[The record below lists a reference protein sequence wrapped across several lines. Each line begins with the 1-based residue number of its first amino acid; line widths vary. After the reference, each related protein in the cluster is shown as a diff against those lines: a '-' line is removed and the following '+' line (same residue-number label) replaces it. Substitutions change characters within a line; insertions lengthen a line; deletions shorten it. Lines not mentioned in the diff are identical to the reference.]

1 MSDIA
6 VKKLAEMIKAPV
18 DVLLR
23 QLQDA
28 GIRVSGPDDSIT
40 DQQKLMLLEK
50 IKQNPDNTIKKA
62 PAKMTIQRRSSQ
74 ESNHAQPSHGRNQ
87 NANKTVNVE
96 VRRKK
101 VLNKNTED
109 NYKASSIA
117 TAKAQELEA
126 ARKVRLEREE
136 IIRRAEQER
145 RELESKR
152 FAAKA
157 AAAAKAEAKEEAPVV
172 EPVAPVIIE
181 PEVVPEVVA
190 KVEPVVE
197 AKAAPVPVLEPVA
210 AAPVKKEVVTP
221 KLSVAPSPKAKVEQ
235 PASAPVDEVAETNG
249 EVASLSAREQREAV
263 AAAAKQEAASALKRR
278 PSRPKPK
285 PKPSLAPRTT
295 ITNDEETDEV
305 EPALAKV
312 VVPSKVVANVE
323 KSVVDSRVD
332 KKKGDKKPARAKGS
346 RDNEREEM
354 DSGMPALKGKGGKKQ
369 GRKGSDMSAR
379 SAVEAKHGFERPT
392 APVVRDIEIPST
404 IVVSDLAQK
413 LAIRATDII
422 KAMMKMGMMVTINQ
436 TIDQETAILVTEEL
450 GHKATA
456 MKEVDDASLLAEVV
470 ASSDAIREVRPPVV
484 TIMGHV
490 DHGKTSLLDYIR
502 KTRVAAGEAGGITQ
516 HIGAYHVETAR
527 GTVTFLDTPGHA
539 AFSQMRA
546 RGAQVTDIVVLIV
559 AADDG
564 VMPQTKEAIKH
575 ARDAKVP
582 MVVAISKID
591 KPQADVDRVLS
602 ELSQNDVLTEEWGGD
617 VPVVRVS
624 AKSGEGV
631 DDLLETLLL
640 VAEVQEL
647 KAAVDAPAKGHVIEA
662 SMERGRGA
670 VATVLVREG
679 TLRRGDI
686 LLCGSEYGRV
696 RAMFDERGRSVKE
709 AGPSIPVAVLG
720 LTGAPQAGDEA
731 IVVTDERKAREIAEL
746 RMEKQRDT
754 RFAAQNS
761 AKLDMFS
768 QLQAATTERAQLNLI
783 VKADVQ
789 GSVEALRTELLN
801 LSTSEVE
808 VRVLASGVGGL
819 TENDIEMALTSKAIV
834 IAFNVRANATTRR
847 SAQDA
852 EIEIRY
858 YSIIYDVINDVKDA
872 MSGMLSPETRE
883 VFIGLA
889 EVRNVFKAS
898 NFGQVAGC
906 LVTEGVVRRGSP
918 IRVLRN
924 NVVIFTGELESLRR
938 HRDDVKEV
946 QVGTE
951 CGIAVKDY
959 NDVQVGDQ
967 IEVFEQ
973 IEVARKIA

>member
-6 VKKLAEMIKAPV
+6 VRKLAEMIKAPV
-18 DVLLR
+18 EVILR
-23 QLQDA
+23 HLQDA
-28 GIRVSGPDDSIT
+28 GIRVTGPDDSIT

-50 IKQNPDNTIKKA
+50 MNQNPDNAVKKGTG
-62 PAKMTIQRRSSQ
+62 KMTIQRRASQ

-87 NANKTVNVE
+87 NTNKTVNVE

-101 VLNKNTED
+101 VLNRNQED
-109 NYKASSIA
+109 TGTSSVA
-117 TAKAQELEA
+117 AAKAQELEA

-145 RELESKR
+145 RELQSKR
-152 FAAKA
+152 MAPKPAPIKNDV
-157 AAAAKAEAKEEAPVV
+157 AKEPELPVQ
-172 EPVAPVIIE
+172 A
-181 PEVVPEVVA
+181 VVPEVKA
-190 KVEPVVE
+190 EIVEDI
-197 AKAAPVPVLEPVA
+197 APS
-210 AAPVKKEVVTP
+210 VVTP
-221 KLSVAPSPKAKVEQ
+221 IEVAVAQPVAKSEPEAGVEVAAPEVDAQPAPKAEV
-235 PASAPVDEVAETNG
+235 PVSETTRT
-249 EVASLSAREQREAV
+249 ESDSEPTSLSAQREAV
-263 AAAAKQEAASALKRR
+263 VAAARQEAATALKRR

-285 PKPSLAPRTT
+285 AKPTLAPRST
-295 ITNDEETDEV
+295 IEAATEDEA
-305 EPALAKV
+305 EPVLAKV
-312 VVPSKVVANVE
+312 VPPKVAEEAE
-323 KSVVDSRVD
+323 KSTEGRVD
-332 KKKGDKKPARAKGS
+332 KKKGEKKPIRSKNP
-346 RDNEREEM
+346 RDRDDMEG
-354 DSGMPALKGKGGKKQ
+354 GMPMPKGKGAKKQ
-369 GRKGSDMSAR
+369 GRRGADIPAR
-379 SAVEAKHGFERPT
+379 AESKHGFERPT
-392 APVVRDIEIPST
+392 APVVREIEIPST
-404 IVVSDLAQK
+404 IVISDLAQK

-422 KAMMKMGMMVTINQ
+422 KAMMKMGTMVTINQ
-436 TIDQETAILVTEEL
+436 TIDQDTAILVTEEL

-456 MKEVDDASLLAEVV
+456 MKEVDDASLLAEVTAS
-470 ASSDAIREVRPPVV
+470 ASSEKITRPPVV

-516 HIGAYHVETAR
+516 HIGAYHVETER

-575 ARDAKVP
+575 AHDANVP
-582 MVVAISKID
+582 IVVAISKID
-591 KPQADVDRVLS
+591 KPQADPEKVLS
-602 ELSQNDVLTEEWGGD
+602 ELAQNNVLTEEWGGD

-624 AKSGEGV
+624 AKSGQGV

-640 VAEVQEL
+640 VAEIQEL

-679 TLRRGDI
+679 TLHRGDI

-720 LTGAPQAGDEA
+720 LTGAPKAGDEA
-731 IVVTDERKAREIAEL
+731 VVVTDERKAREIAEL
-746 RMEKQRDT
+746 RKEKQRDS

-761 AKLDMFS
+761 AKLDMFN
-768 QLQAATTERAQLNLI
+768 QIQAGTAERAQLNLI

-789 GSVEALRTELLN
+789 GSVEALRSELVN

-808 VRVLASGVGGL
+808 VRVIASGVGGL

-834 IAFNVRANATTRR
+834 IAFNVRANSATRK
-847 SAQDA
+847 SAQDSD
-852 EIEIRY
+852 IEIRY

-889 EVRNVFKAS
+889 EVRNVFRAS
-898 NFGQVAGC
+898 GFGQVAGC
-906 LVTEGVVRRGSP
+906 LVTEGMVRRGSP

-967 IEVFEQ
+967 IEVFEN

>member
-6 VKKLAEMIKAPV
+6 VRKLAEMIKAPV
-18 DVLLR
+18 EVLLR
-23 QLQDA
+23 HLQDA
-28 GIRVSGPDDSIT
+28 GIRVTGPDDSIT

-50 IKQNPDNTIKKA
+50 MKQNPDNAVKKGTG
-62 PAKMTIQRRSSQ
+62 KMTIQRRASQ
-74 ESNHAQPSHGRNQ
+74 ESTHAQPSHGRNQ

-101 VLNKNTED
+101 VLNRNQDD
-109 NYKASSIA
+109 NASVSSVA
-117 TAKAQELEA
+117 AAKAQELEA

-145 RELESKR
+145 RELQSKR
-152 FAAKA
+152 MAGKPAVATKG
-157 AAAAKAEAKEEAPVV
+157 EVAKEPEPV
-172 EPVAPVIIE
+172 EPVVAPETKPTVVVNTPSVVTPTPEVLATQVETPAKPVAEVVKAESKPSAPVAKA
-181 PEVVPEVVA
+181 PEVVA
-190 KVEPVVE
+190 PAPVSVP
-197 AKAAPVPVLEPVA
+197 AAPA
-210 AAPVKKEVVTP
+210 AA
-221 KLSVAPSPKAKVEQ
+221 
-235 PASAPVDEVAETNG
+235 ASTDN
-249 EVASLSAREQREAV
+249 SATDNDQSGLTALEQREAV
-263 AAAAKQEAASALKRR
+263 VAAARQEAATALKRR

-285 PKPSLAPRTT
+285 AKPSLAPRTT
-295 ITNDEETDEV
+295 IVEADDEV
-305 EPALAKV
+305 EPVLAKV
-312 VVPSKVVANVE
+312 VVPSKVVVEVE
-323 KSVVDSRVD
+323 KTAGEGRTD
-332 KKKGDKKPARAKGS
+332 KKKGDKKPARSKNP
-346 RDNEREEM
+346 RDR
-354 DSGMPALKGKGGKKQ
+354 DDVIDAMPMPKGKGGKKQ
-369 GRKGSDMSAR
+369 GRKGVDATAKAES
-379 SAVEAKHGFERPT
+379 KHGFERPT
-392 APVVRDIEIPST
+392 APVVREIEIPST

-422 KAMMKMGMMVTINQ
+422 KAMMKMGTMVTINQ
-436 TIDQETAILVTEEL
+436 TIDQDTAILVTEEL

-456 MKEVDDASLLAEVV
+456 MKEVDDASLLAEVT
-470 ASSDAIREVRPPVV
+470 ASATSEEVTRPPVV

-516 HIGAYHVETAR
+516 HIGAYHVETER

-575 ARDAKVP
+575 ARDAQVP
-582 MVVAISKID
+582 IVVAISKID
-591 KPQADVDRVLS
+591 KPQADPEKVLS
-602 ELSQNDVLTEEWGGD
+602 ELAQNNVLTEEWGGD

-624 AKSGEGV
+624 GKSGQGV

-640 VAEVQEL
+640 VAEIQEL
-647 KAAVDAPAKGHVIEA
+647 KASIDAPAKGHVIEA

-746 RMEKQRDT
+746 RKEKQRDT

-761 AKLDMFS
+761 AKLDMFN
-768 QLQAATTERAQLNLI
+768 QIQAGATERAQLNLI

-789 GSVEALRTELLN
+789 GSVEALRSELVN
-801 LSTSEVE
+801 LSTSEIE
-808 VRVLASGVGGL
+808 VRVIASGVGGL

-834 IAFNVRANATTRR
+834 IAFNVRANSTTRK
-847 SAQDA
+847 SAQDSD
-852 EIEIRY
+852 IEIRY

-889 EVRNVFKAS
+889 EVRNVFRAS
-898 NFGQVAGC
+898 GFGQVAGC

-967 IEVFEQ
+967 IEVFEK

>member
-6 VKKLAEMIKAPV
+6 VRKLAEMIKAPV
-18 DVLLR
+18 EVLLR
-23 QLQDA
+23 HLQDA
-28 GIRVSGPDDSIT
+28 GIRVTGPDDSIT

-50 IKQNPDNTIKKA
+50 MKQNPDNAVKKGTG
-62 PAKMTIQRRSSQ
+62 KMTIQRRASQ
-74 ESNHAQPSHGRNQ
+74 ESTHAQPSHGRNQ

-101 VLNKNTED
+101 VLNRNQDD
-109 NYKASSIA
+109 NASVSSVA
-117 TAKAQELEA
+117 AAKAQELEA

-145 RELESKR
+145 RELQSKR
-152 FAAKA
+152 MAGKPSVANKG
-157 AAAAKAEAKEEAPVV
+157 EVAKEPEPAVPVV
-172 EPVAPVIIE
+172 ESETKPTIVVSTTTVATPS
-181 PEVVPEVVA
+181 PEVVSQVETQA
-190 KVEPVVE
+190 KPVVE
-197 AKAAPVPVLEPVA
+197 AVSTDPKPSSPVAKASEVTAPV
-210 AAPVKKEVVTP
+210 
-221 KLSVAPSPKAKVEQ
+221 
-235 PASAPVDEVAETNG
+235 SAPNATA
-249 EVASLSAREQREAV
+249 VASSVDNSVTDNDQSGLTALEQREAV
-263 AAAAKQEAASALKRR
+263 VAAARQEAATALKRR

-285 PKPSLAPRTT
+285 AKPSLAPRTT
-295 ITNDEETDEV
+295 IVEADDEV
-305 EPALAKV
+305 EPVLATVIVPPKV
-312 VVPSKVVANVE
+312 VVEVE
-323 KSVVDSRVD
+323 KTAVEGRVD
-332 KKKGDKKPARAKGS
+332 KKKGDKKPVRSKNP
-346 RDNEREEM
+346 RDRDDVN
-354 DSGMPALKGKGGKKQ
+354 DAMPVLKGKGGKKL
-369 GRKGSDMSAR
+369 GRKGTDASAKAE
-379 SAVEAKHGFERPT
+379 SKHGFERPT
-392 APVVRDIEIPST
+392 APVVREIEIPAT

-422 KAMMKMGMMVTINQ
+422 KAMMKMGTMVTINQ
-436 TIDQETAILVTEEL
+436 TIDQDTAILVTEEL

-456 MKEVDDASLLAEVV
+456 MKEVDDASLLAAVTASATSEEVT
-470 ASSDAIREVRPPVV
+470 RPPVV

-516 HIGAYHVETAR
+516 HIGAYHVETER

-575 ARDAKVP
+575 AREAQVP
-582 MVVAISKID
+582 IVVAISKID
-591 KPQADVDRVLS
+591 KPQADPERVLS
-602 ELSQNDVLTEEWGGD
+602 ELAQNNVLTEEWGGD

-624 AKSGEGV
+624 GKSGQGV

-640 VAEVQEL
+640 VAEIQEL
-647 KAAVDAPAKGHVIEA
+647 KASIDAPAKGHVIEA

-746 RMEKQRDT
+746 RKEKQRDT

-761 AKLDMFS
+761 AKLDMFN
-768 QLQAATTERAQLNLI
+768 QIQAGATERAQLNLI

-789 GSVEALRTELLN
+789 GSVEALRSELVN
-801 LSTSEVE
+801 LSTSEIE
-808 VRVLASGVGGL
+808 VRVIASGVGGL

-834 IAFNVRANATTRR
+834 VAFNVRANSTTRK

-852 EIEIRY
+852 DIEIRY

-889 EVRNVFKAS
+889 EVRNVFRAS
-898 NFGQVAGC
+898 GFGQVAGC

-967 IEVFEQ
+967 IEVFEN